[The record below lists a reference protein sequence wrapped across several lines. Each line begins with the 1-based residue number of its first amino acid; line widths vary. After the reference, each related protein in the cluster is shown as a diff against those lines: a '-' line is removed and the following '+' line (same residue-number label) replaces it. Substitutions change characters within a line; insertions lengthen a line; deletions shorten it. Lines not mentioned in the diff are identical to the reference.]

1 MNIDSEEL
9 SWGRDEKR
17 HDDRGGSDVRLYLTN
32 EKWPLESDKD
42 EGIVVMDII
51 SESDPVD
58 LFYLV
63 NRSCGRHVFSE

>member
-1 MNIDSEEL
+1 MTIGTEVTS
-9 SWGRDEKR
+9 
-17 HDDRGGSDVRLYLTN
+17 LYLTN

-51 SESDPVD
+51 SESDPVG

-63 NRSCGRHVFSE
+63 NRSCSRHAFSE